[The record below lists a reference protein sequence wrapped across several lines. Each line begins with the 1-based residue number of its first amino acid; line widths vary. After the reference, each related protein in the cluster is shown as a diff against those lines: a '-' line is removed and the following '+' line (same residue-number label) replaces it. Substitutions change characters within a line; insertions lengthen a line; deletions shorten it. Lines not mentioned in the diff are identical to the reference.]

1 METQVDPDLRRG
13 AWVQPVNRWQGA
25 ENSIHNDAVARQVGL
40 RGGTIPGTVHLNH
53 FRPLMDDLF
62 GDRWLINGTISM
74 FYTYATTHLEDVRA
88 VVKAPP
94 GRCWDKDAIFP
105 AWVETQDGK
114 TVCKGTVAIGVPDA
128 LSYVRGLG
136 LESAPEGTNRIA
148 SGVRPGT
155 ELRKIEGFVV
165 GSDEGENGIVLAPQA
180 MFHALMS
187 NFLRGQIN
195 QPAVGFYGAT
205 EVALR
210 NGPIRIDH
218 PYSKTGR
225 VVCVGMSDK
234 TEFAW
239 VDSELHDADGRL
251 VAEMRHLTRWMKVS
265 SPLWKS

>member
-1 METQVDPDLRRG
+1 MDTQTDPDLRRG

-25 ENSIHNDAVARQVGL
+25 ENSIHTDAVAQSVGM

-53 FRPLMDDLF
+53 FRPLMDELF
-62 GDRWLINGTISM
+62 GDRWLIDGVISM

-94 GRCWDKDAIFP
+94 GRCWEKDAIFP
-105 AWVETQDGK
+105 AWVETKDGK
-114 TVCKGTVAIGVPDA
+114 TVCKGTVSIGTPEA
-128 LSYVRGLG
+128 PSYVRGLG
-136 LESAPEGTNRIA
+136 LEPAPEGANRIA
-148 SGVRPGT
+148 SGVRAGA
-155 ELRKIEGFVV
+155 ELKKIEGYVLE
-165 GSDEGENGIVLAPQA
+165 EGDDGIVRAPQS

-210 NGPIRIDH
+210 NGPIRSNH
-218 PYSKTGR
+218 AYTKTGR
-225 VVCVGMSDK
+225 VVCVGASDK